1 MQPQCNEGG
10 SSLDPLTSREDEPEF
25 FVPVEPASETISK
38 ADCLIIT
45 GTTLINDTLEE
56 LLRLKKADARV
67 VLLGPTAGMLPE
79 AFFRRDVDVLGG
91 HHGNECRPTLRFDFG
106 SRVRLT
112 FFRQGSRKDCDSSCR
127 FINKCP
133 GDS

>member
-1 MQPQCNEGG
+1 
-10 SSLDPLTSREDEPEF
+10 LTSREDEPEF

-38 ADCLIIT
+38 AYYLIIT

-67 VLLGPTAGMLPE
+67 VLLGPTVGMLPE

-91 HHGNECRPTLRFDFG
+91 IMVTNADQLFDLISDAGSGYHFFG
-106 SRVRLT
+106 KGAERVVI
-112 FFRQGSRKDCDSSCR
+112 QAVGS
-127 FINKCP
+127 
-133 GDS
+133 

>member
-67 VLLGPTAGMLPE
+67 VVLGPTAGMLPE

-91 HHGNECRPTLRFDFG
+91 HHGNECRPTLRFGRNRRRAVCPAPGAHAMLNGQHADG
-106 SRVRLT
+106 SAVEVVH
-112 FFRQGSRKDCDSSCR
+112 
-127 FINKCP
+127 
-133 GDS
+133 